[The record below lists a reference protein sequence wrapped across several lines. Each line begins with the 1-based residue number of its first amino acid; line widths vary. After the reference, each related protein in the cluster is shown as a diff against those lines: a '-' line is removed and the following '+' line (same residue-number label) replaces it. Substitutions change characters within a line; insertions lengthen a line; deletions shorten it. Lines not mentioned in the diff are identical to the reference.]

1 MLVNERL
8 ETLERGLAGVQDVE
22 RVARDRIKTVLEEFM
37 IRKER
42 EVNELKE
49 SLATTQKLFSRRRP
63 RKRPRRRLLKH
74 ADALTHAAEELR
86 AGAEA
91 TAEAAVQAVVASRR
105 GCDETVESS
114 INRSV
119 SSPRRF
125 TDLADTV
132 ASTSG
137 SAASPISC
145 PNTPQISPP
154 SANDS
159 PPISPTAI
167 RADAPTGTTRH
178 IANRAARP
186 ARSDR
191 HASRRFD
198 FIATTSFAVV
208 PTVDGKHLH
217 PRRRHDHRSHP

>member
-1 MLVNERL
+1 M

-49 SLATTQKLFSRRRP
+49 SLATTQRAVERAARSASDHARESM
-63 RKRPRRRLLKH
+63 LKH

-105 GCDETVESS
+105 GCDETVESLDQS
-114 INRSV
+114 LASDRAA
-119 SSPRRF
+119 F

-132 ASTSG
+132 ASTSERG
-137 SAASPISC
+137 VADFMSKHAADLTSIRERFTTDLS
-145 PNTPQISPP
+145 
-154 SANDS
+154 
-159 PPISPTAI
+159 TAI
-167 RADAPTGTTRH
+167 RADAPTGTT
-178 IANRAARP
+178 P
-186 ARSDR
+186 ARESARALLAEPVTPSAFRFHRDDVL
-191 HASRRFD
+191 RRR
-198 FIATTSFAVV
+198 
-208 PTVDGKHLH
+208 PTVDGKPPPSSASRPPLS
-217 PRRRHDHRSHP
+217 PIN